1 MDKSERFRC
10 VKLDS
15 PNDLKVD
22 GPKSSKWT
30 VSNKIVDDRKSRNK
44 SSWIE
49 MDGSKKQNDGEI
61 KIVLMHLGLA
71 SVHLELGSN

>member
-1 MDKSERFRC
+1 MDGPKR
-10 VKLDS
+10 
-15 PNDLKVD
+15 LKVD

-44 SSWIE
+44 SPWIE
-49 MDGSKKQNDGEI
+49 MDGLKKKKDGEI

-71 SVHLELGSN
+71 LVHLELGSN

>member
-1 MDKSERFRC
+1 MDGPKR
-10 VKLDS
+10 
-15 PNDLKVD
+15 LKVD

-30 VSNKIVDDRKSRNK
+30 VSNKIVDDRKIRNK

-49 MDGSKKQNDGEI
+49 MDGSKKKNDGEV
-61 KIVLMHLGLA
+61 KIVLMHLRLA

>member
-1 MDKSERFRC
+1 M
-10 VKLDS
+10 
-15 PNDLKVD
+15 D

-49 MDGSKKQNDGEI
+49 MDGSKKKNDGEI

-71 SVHLELGSN
+71 SVHLE